1 MIDLILTKTAEILVG
16 MGYWGVFFSAM
27 GIFPTEVVIT
37 LFAASK
43 TSSMW
48 LIAVVSSLG
57 AVIGGIPTYFLGY
70 IFREDLLYKWLNTKG
85 SFLGIDTNKIEESKR
100 KIRKHAFWY
109 LFLTKFVPWL
119 RVAANIAAGYVRIGL
134 LQYILATFF
143 GMFLYTV
150 ILALIGIEAGESWD
164 EINRYINML
173 DKGTVTIIIAIL
185 LTYFL
190 YKSKKKVISKVRD
203 SERDTIDSKQ
213 SKY

>member
-1 MIDLILTKTAEILVG
+1 
-16 MGYWGVFFSAM
+16 
-27 GIFPTEVVIT
+27 
-37 LFAASK
+37 
-43 TSSMW
+43 
-48 LIAVVSSLG
+48 
-57 AVIGGIPTYFLGY
+57 
-70 IFREDLLYKWLNTKG
+70 
-85 SFLGIDTNKIEESKR
+85 
-100 KIRKHAFWY
+100 
-109 LFLTKFVPWL
+109 
-119 RVAANIAAGYVRIGL
+119 
-134 LQYILATFF
+134 
-143 GMFLYTV
+143 MFLYTV